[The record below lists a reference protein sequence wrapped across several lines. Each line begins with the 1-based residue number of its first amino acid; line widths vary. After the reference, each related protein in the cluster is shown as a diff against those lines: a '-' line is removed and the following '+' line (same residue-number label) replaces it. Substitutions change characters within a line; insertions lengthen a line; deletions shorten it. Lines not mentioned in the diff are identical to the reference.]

1 MSSIYKNRDIAG
13 LCGVLPRRRR
23 RLSSRI
29 LKAVSSNLRLNIL
42 KLLFD
47 RGPLSYTEI
56 MNNLKLS
63 PSKDA
68 GRFAYHLKMLLNM
81 NLIKPDVELKKY
93 VLTDLGKSIIEFVNQ
108 LEESAFRKRMLVRTS
123 RLAIEPFD
131 RNKIAVSLIREA
143 GVPADLA
150 QKIARETEE
159 RLQKLNTKY
168 LTAPLIREFVNSILI
183 ERGLEEYRH
192 KLTRLGLPVYDVT
205 QLIKSMSDS
214 PANVETVL
222 VEAGNKV
229 MEEYTLLNILP
240 RDVADAHLSG
250 ALHLENLAH
259 WILKLDSFLHDLRF
273 FFKYGLTLGG
283 RYSECLPIHPPKSF
297 RAALNLIV
305 NVLRLASAEV
315 SCEQGID
322 FFNIFLAPFIKGLS
336 RDEIKEDL
344 MCFLSSI
351 NLTVPTG
358 VSLGIEISVPEYLV
372 ESNALGFGGEVVGV
386 YGDYVNE
393 SRMLASLLLES
404 LNAVSKSKPIF
415 NPSVII
421 KMRSGTLTNSEEEN
435 ILHSAHELAVYGLP
449 YFANLCSDDIT
460 ESSYVATGR
469 RVSADWKGDWEV
481 DMIRV
486 GCVGDVAINLP
497 RALYE
502 AKGARRTFLENIYDF
517 TEKALRA
524 LEIKYLTIKQR
535 AHEGLLSFLTQG
547 EPRDPYCRLESS
559 LFLLAPVGLNETAQM
574 VTKKSLQENG
584 EALKFIEE
592 TALYIQK
599 IANEYSRERG
609 IRYGLSLT
617 LNMKSSRRM
626 AMLDV
631 EHYGLAKTNVSGS
644 RDKPYYSDINAIIYD
659 ENTPIEKF
667 LRIEDRLSRIF
678 TGSNL
683 VKIPATGMDPEQLI
697 SITKRI
703 VTDFKIPLFTYDVPL
718 TYCDN
723 CQKTLPGDYIKCPTC
738 SSTNAITKF
747 ARDPARYKI
756 VRE

>member
-1 MSSIYKNRDIAG
+1 M
-13 LCGVLPRRRR
+13 CGVLSRKGRRF
-23 RLSSRI
+23 SSRI

-93 VLTDLGKSIIEFVNQ
+93 VLTDLGKSIIEFVNN
-108 LEESAFRKRMLVRTS
+108 LEEAALRKRMFVRTS

-131 RNKIAVSLIREA
+131 RSKIAISLIREA

-168 LTAPLIREFVNSILI
+168 LTAPLIREFVNAILI

-205 QLIKSMSDS
+205 QLIKSMGSS
-214 PANVETVL
+214 LANVETVL
-222 VEAGNKV
+222 IAAGNKV
-229 MEEYTLLNILP
+229 MEEYALINILP

-250 ALHLENLAH
+250 TLHLENLAH

-273 FFKYGLTLGG
+273 FFKYGLILRGCFPE
-283 RYSECLPIHPPKSF
+283 YLPINPPKSF
-297 RAALNLIV
+297 RAALNLII
-305 NVLRLASAEV
+305 NVLRLTSTEV

-336 RDEIKEDL
+336 KDEIKEDL
-344 MCFLSSI
+344 ICFLSSI

-358 VSLGIEISVPEYLV
+358 VSLGIETSIPKYLA
-372 ESNALGFGGEVVGV
+372 ESKAFGFGGSTVGI

-393 SRMLASLLLES
+393 SQILASLLLES
-404 LNAVSKSKPIF
+404 LNVISKSKPIF

-421 KMRSGTLTNSEEEN
+421 KMRPETLTNSEGES
-435 ILHSAHELAVYGLP
+435 ILRNAHELAVYGIP
-449 YFANLCSDDIT
+449 YFANLCSEGIT
-460 ESSYVATGR
+460 ESSFMATGR
-469 RVSADWKGDWEV
+469 KASLDWKGDWEI

-486 GCVGDVAINLP
+486 GCVGEVAINLP

-502 AKGARRTFLENIYDF
+502 AKGARKTFFENIYEF

-547 EPRDPYCRLESS
+547 EPKDPYCRLESS
-559 LFLLAPVGLNETAQM
+559 LFLLAPVGLNEIAQM
-574 VTKKSLQENG
+574 ATGEFLQDNS
-584 EALKFIEE
+584 EALKFVEE
-592 TALYIQK
+592 MALYMQRT
-599 IANEYSRERG
+599 ASEYSRERN
-609 IRYGLSLT
+609 IRCGLSLT
-617 LNMKSSRRM
+617 LNMESSRRM

-631 EHYGLAKTNVSGS
+631 ERYGLAEIKISGS
-644 RDKPYYSDINAIIYD
+644 REKPYYSDINAIAYD
-659 ENTPIEKF
+659 AKTPLESF
-667 LRIEDRLSRIF
+667 LHIEDRLSEIF

-683 VKIPATGMDPEQLI
+683 VKIPATGMESEQLI
-697 SITKRI
+697 SITKKI
-703 VTDFKIPLFTYDVPL
+703 VTSFKIPLFTYDVPL

-723 CQKTLPGDYIKCPTC
+723 CQKTLPGNYMKCPTC
-738 SSTNAITKF
+738 GSTNAISRF
-747 ARDPARYKI
+747 ARDSTKYKI
-756 VRE
+756 AE